1 MKRSHLFALGLI
13 VATCTVGCGTENP
26 TGPSFARTAPPTET
40 TAWTMPISEDPGAN
54 EDGPGTT
61 MPEVTPPDGEAP
73 RKAKNPNYKRG
84 HEHAPG
90 LQSEVTPEDPIELP

>member
-26 TGPSFARTAPPTET
+26 TGPSFARTAPSTET
-40 TAWTMPISEDPGAN
+40 AVSTMPISEDPGAI
-54 EDGPGTT
+54 EGPGTT
-61 MPEVTPPDGEAP
+61 MPDVMPPGGEAP
-73 RKAKNPNYKRG
+73 RKAKNPNFKRG

-90 LQSEVTPEDPIELP
+90 QQDEPTEEDPIERR